1 MKFDTKV
8 TFIFLKDPD
17 GNTGWAVSKSSFDL
31 IEMEIGPTTFTG
43 PFVKLKEWCDSRG
56 IQMTLETLE
65 YTFSAAFDAG
75 KFDDVEYGCQFR
87 RESCGQRMIRTPVGE
102 GGMNAVC
109 LHGAHAGSRYKVSPD
124 EEVRFINSNKPV
136 EV

>member
-1 MKFDTKV
+1 MKFDTDV

-31 IEMEIGPTTFTG
+31 IELEIGPNTFAG
-43 PFVKLKEWCDSRG
+43 PFVNLKQWCDSRD
-56 IQMTLETLE
+56 IQMALEKLE

-75 KFDDVEYGCQFR
+75 HFKAVSIGCQFR
-87 RESCGQRMIRTPVGE
+87 RDSCGQRMIRVSSDSE
-102 GGMNAVC
+102 GFNAVC
-109 LHGAHAGSRYKVSPD
+109 LQGNFAGCRYKVDDSEPIS
-124 EEVRFINSNKPV
+124 FINFNKPV